1 MSSDPTGDGEGKVN
15 GATPAGNGAAGRA
28 VNGAPVNGAPSGSG
42 PADKV
47 PAGSVPADS
56 VPADSDPADEMLVDR
71 EVDDLL
77 VDAAA
82 DGLLVDGAADAILAE
97 AAASNGG
104 LPAEQEAGEVQMG
117 PGERPTPKRG
127 PAPASPFGG
136 GPARF
141 MGGMSTEKALNFGG
155 SSRRLLGMLA
165 PHRFLIVSGLT
176 LGVIS
181 VGLSVIG
188 PKILG
193 NVTNLIFTGII
204 GGKIPAGVTKAEAVA
219 NLRAAGQTTQATMLN
234 ALNIVPGHGVDFNQ
248 VGRTLAIVA
257 VVYLGAA
264 ICSMFQGRIVA
275 RIVQRAIF
283 NLRQQVQAKLSRLP
297 LSYFDRQPRGEI
309 LSRVTNDIDN
319 LAQSMQQTLSQ
330 VVTSLLTIVGVIGVM
345 FWISWLLAL
354 IALVTV
360 PASVVIVMRIGKR
373 AQPQFIRQW
382 RTTGKLNGH
391 IEEHITGHSLVKVFG
406 QGDASMAAFTEQN
419 EKLYESSFRAQFISG
434 TIQPAMMFIGNLN
447 YVLVAVV
454 GALRVA
460 SGALSLGDVQAF
472 IQYSRQFSQ
481 PLTQVASMANL
492 LQSGVASAERVFA
505 LLDADEQEPD
515 STEPARPA
523 AVRGKVRFQDV
534 SFSYFP
540 EAPLIEHLSLAV
552 EPGQTVAI
560 VGPTGAGKTT
570 LVNLL
575 MRFYEVNDGAI
586 TLDGVNIADMSR
598 EGLRSLTGMVLQDAW
613 LFGGTIA
620 ENIAYGADNPTRD
633 EIVAAAKATYV
644 DRFVQ
649 MLPDGYETVIDEE
662 GSNVSMGEKQLITI
676 ARAFLAQPAILIL
689 DEATS
694 SVDTRTELLI
704 QRAMNSLRKGRTSFV
719 IAHRLSTIRD
729 ADTILVMEHGQIVE
743 QGTHTELLA
752 VGGAYARLYEAQF
765 AQAVAEVEI
774 PVWQGTPDRGAA
786 AAAVPGR

>member
-1 MSSDPTGDGEGKVN
+1 M
-15 GATPAGNGAAGRA
+15 AH
-28 VNGAPVNGAPSGSG
+28 
-42 PADKV
+42 
-47 PAGSVPADS
+47 
-56 VPADSDPADEMLVDR
+56 
-71 EVDDLL
+71 
-77 VDAAA
+77 
-82 DGLLVDGAADAILAE
+82 
-97 AAASNGG
+97 
-104 LPAEQEAGEVQMG
+104 
-117 PGERPTPKRG
+117 
-127 PAPASPFGG
+127 

-165 PHRFLIVSGLT
+165 PQRALIITAVT
-176 LGVIS
+176 MGVIS
-181 VGLSVIG
+181 VSLSVTG

-193 NVTNLIFTGII
+193 NVTNLIFTGVISRQL
-204 GGKIPAGVTKAEAVA
+204 PAGVTKAQVIAH
-219 NLRAAGQTTQATMLN
+219 LRAVGNATEAKLLGAMQLT
-234 ALNIVPGHGVDFNQ
+234 PGHGVNFDQ
-248 VGRTLAIVA
+248 VGMVLLLLALIYA
-257 VVYLGAA
+257 AAAACGVV
-264 ICSMFQGRIVA
+264 QGRIVA
-275 RIVQRAIF
+275 RLVQKAVYD
-283 NLRQQVQAKLSRLP
+283 LRQQVEAKLSKLP

-319 LAQSMQQTLSQ
+319 LAQSLQQTLSQ
-330 VVTSLLTIVGVIGVM
+330 VVTSILTIVGVLAFM

-360 PASVVIVMRIGKR
+360 PASVRLVMWIGKR
-373 AQPQFIRQW
+373 AQPQFVRQW
-382 RTTGKLNGH
+382 STTGRLNGH
-391 IEEHITGHSLVKVFG
+391 IEENITGHSLVKAFG
-406 QGDASMAAFTEQN
+406 RTDETLATFAEQN
-419 EKLYESSFRAQFISG
+419 ERLFQSSFRAQFISG
-434 TIQPAMMFIGNLN
+434 TIQPTMMFVGNLN

-460 SGALSLGDVQAF
+460 AGALALGDVVAF

-515 STEPARPA
+515 RPEPARPGT
-523 AVRGKVRFQDV
+523 VRGKVRFDDV

-540 EAPLIEHLSLAV
+540 EVPLIEHLSLEV

-575 MRFYEVNDGAI
+575 MRFYEVSNGAI

-598 EGLRSLTGMVLQDAW
+598 EDLRSLTGMVLQDAW

-620 ENIAYGADNPTRD
+620 ENIAYGADSPTRA
-633 EIVAAAKATYV
+633 EIIAAAKATYV

-694 SVDTRTELLI
+694 SVDTRTEVLI
-704 QRAMNSLRKGRTSFV
+704 QRAMNSLRQGRTSFV

-743 QGTHTELLA
+743 HGTHDELLA
-752 VGGAYARLYEAQF
+752 ADGAYARLYAAQF
-765 AQAVAEVEI
+765 AQAVAELEE
-774 PVWQGTPDRGAA
+774 PVTWQLAGTPGTARG
-786 AAAVPGR
+786 RT